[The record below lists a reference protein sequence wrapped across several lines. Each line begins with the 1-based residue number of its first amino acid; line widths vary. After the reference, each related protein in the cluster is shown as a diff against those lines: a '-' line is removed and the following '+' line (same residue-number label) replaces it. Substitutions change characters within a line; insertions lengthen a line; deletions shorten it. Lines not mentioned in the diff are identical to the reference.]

1 MAIARAELARRARDV
16 ARRVVAEWLEPQ
28 ATGPAGE
35 DPAGAAAEPASPG
48 WATALAGSGA
58 TGYRDRISRLDL
70 VAVGPTPAV
79 ERLRGRLAP
88 HGEPGEPG
96 SFHRLP
102 GWAGG
107 GHLALLTW
115 DELATAAAHPTE
127 AAVVLLGAAEPL
139 LDPGGRLAAA
149 LAPLR
154 ELPPSWYR
162 QQVARRYRALRR
174 RTASMAWNLRR
185 GQALAFLA
193 GFVQWLEHFLLLCRY
208 ADGEPPVDR
217 KWLLQAAMRTS
228 LGRQCRADLY
238 ALFSGLGEIA
248 TLGGSY
254 DPKENRLYGTIA
266 RLHGQLA
273 AALRQRGLLDERDEA
288 REETP

>member
-1 MAIARAELARRARDV
+1 MAIARAELARRAREL
-16 ARRVVAEWLEPQ
+16 ARRVQEEWLEKE
-28 ATGPAGE
+28 AGSG
-35 DPAGAAAEPASPG
+35 AGGEGRPGADSG
-48 WATALAGSGA
+48 WALALAGSGA
-58 TGYRDRISRLDL
+58 TGFRDTVSRLDL
-70 VAVGPTPAV
+70 VAAGPAEAV
-79 ERLRGRLAP
+79 QRLRNRLAP
-88 HGEPGEPG
+88 HGEPGGPG
-96 SFHRLP
+96 SLHRLP
-102 GWAGG
+102 AWAGG
-107 GHLALLTW
+107 GHLALLAW
-115 DELATAAAHPTE
+115 DELAAAARRPDE
-127 AAVVLLGAAEPL
+127 ATVILLGAAEPL
-139 LDPGGRLAAA
+139 LDPGGRLAAH

-154 ELPPSWYR
+154 QLPPDWYR
-162 QQVARRYRALRR
+162 QQAARRYRALRR

-185 GQALAFLA
+185 GQAFAFLA

-266 RLHGQLA
+266 RLHGLLA
-273 AALRQRGLLDERDEA
+273 AALRQRGLLDERDEPRDDT

>member
-1 MAIARAELARRARDV
+1 MAIARAELVRRARDV
-16 ARRVVAEWLEPQ
+16 AQRILGEWLEPQ
-28 ATGPAGE
+28 AGASPAATAQAA
-35 DPAGAAAEPASPG
+35 AGAA
-48 WATALAGSGA
+48 WAVALAGSGA
-58 TGYRDRISRLDL
+58 TGYRDRVSRLDL
-70 VAVGPTPAV
+70 VAVGPGSAV
-79 ERLRGRLAP
+79 ARLRHRLPP
-88 HGEPGEPG
+88 HGDPTGPG

-107 GHLALLTW
+107 GHLALLSW
-115 DELATAAAHPTE
+115 DELAEAAARPSE
-127 AAVVLLGAAEPL
+127 AAVVLLGAAEPV

-154 ELPPSWYR
+154 QLPPAWYR
-162 QQVARRYRALRR
+162 QQVRRRYRALRR

-185 GQALAFLA
+185 GQAFAFLA

-208 ADGEPPVDR
+208 ADGQPPVDR

-238 ALFSGLGEIA
+238 ALFSSLGQVA

-273 AALRQRGLLDERDEA
+273 DALRQRGLLEEREET

>member
-16 ARRVVAEWLEPQ
+16 AQRVQAEWLEPQ
-28 ATGPAGE
+28 GTGVPAAGE
-35 DPAGAAAEPASPG
+35 GPG
-48 WATALAGSGA
+48 WALALAGSGA
-58 TGYRDRISRLDL
+58 TGFRDTASRLDL
-70 VAVGPTPAV
+70 VAVGPGEAV
-79 ERLRGRLAP
+79 ARVRRRLAP
-88 HGEPGEPG
+88 HGEPGGPG
-96 SFHRLP
+96 SLHRLP

-115 DELATAAAHPTE
+115 DELAAAAGDPDE

-139 LDPGGRLAAA
+139 VDPGGRLAAA

-154 ELPPSWYR
+154 QLPPAWYR
-162 QQVARRYRALRR
+162 RQVASRYRALRR

-185 GQALAFLA
+185 GQAFAFLA

-208 ADGEPPVDR
+208 ADGEPPVER

-266 RLHGQLA
+266 RLHAQLA
-273 AALRQRGLLDERDEA
+273 TALRQRGLLDDRDDA